1 MKIIYNEIEKSV
13 EIKDGLKNHF
23 LLMKALMIL
32 NLANSVLNL
41 SDVRMDTFRFIN
53 VVWAALGI
61 VSILVLYNFIIK
73 KTSAEKLPID
83 QIKGLNERVFMG
95 RKKYFIE
102 LKNGKTRDLIEVK
115 SDSEFKELKKMFTK
129 NGIRF

>member
-1 MKIIYNEIEKSV
+1 MKITYNEIEKSV
-13 EIKDGLKNHF
+13 EIEDGLKNHF

-41 SDVRMDTFRFIN
+41 SDARMDTFRLIN

-73 KTSAEKLPID
+73 KTSTEKLPFD

-102 LKNGKTRDLIEVK
+102 LKNGKTRDLVEVK

>member
-32 NLANSVLNL
+32 NLANSILNL
-41 SDVRMDTFRFIN
+41 SDVRMDSFRFTN

-73 KTSAEKLPID
+73 KTSAEKLPFD

-102 LKNGKTRDLIEVK
+102 LKNGKTRDLVEVK